1 MKSFLEIAEEADKK
15 LKPVVMA
22 FGRMNPPTSGHEK
35 LVNKVKDIA
44 AKHSAP
50 HHIILS
56 HTQDAKKNPLSAE
69 DKVKHAK
76 RAFPNT
82 HIEAASKEHPTFMHH
97 AKKLSDAGHKHLIMV
112 AGSDRVDEYKKILHK
127 YNGQEG
133 HHNFHKIDVVS
144 AGERDPDAEG
154 ASGRSATKMREHAKN
169 KNFAEFKKGV
179 PSAMAHHHAQELYKD
194 VRKGMGLHENVNRG
208 MFKAI
213 FITGGP
219 GSGKDI
225 VVREGIAESRIV
237 ELNTTQAFDYL
248 MDKKKL
254 SEQSK
259 DFRREAIRNRGPL
272 IITCSA
278 DNLDPVAQ
286 IKEELE
292 ELGYNTMMVYVD
304 TTDSVSRLR
313 NQGLKRMVSEDVRKE
328 KWSKSQQNKVAY
340 YKMFEDFN
348 LFVNNNASTD
358 VIEEGITDVYDHTK
372 DFLNRDSV
380 NDIATDWM
388 IRNGKMNIDEA
399 FSSMFED
406 VSRCKHGK
414 LLVDNNCTFCQMQ
427 RKAGKIDDVRDG
439 DVKSNSDYV
448 FKTYEDSSPT
458 LKVSPEPKI
467 PSFRQDKETDK
478 SKKPKWFNLP
488 SGAIKASGMGRE
500 FDTRQQGT
508 VYPMSGMGDVTYRES
523 VEYKYKN
530 EGLAEKPLKS
540 FNSIRSVVGEAID
553 DPGTTDMGVA
563 GTEGGATNK
572 EPMQTYKDQDRN
584 VGITIKKNKKRGA

>member
-50 HHIILS
+50 HHIVLS
-56 HTQDAKKNPLSAE
+56 HTQDSKKNPLSAE

-82 HIEAASKEHPTFMHH
+82 HIEAASKEHPTFIHH

-154 ASGRSATKMREHAKN
+154 ASGMSATKMREHAKN

-179 PSAMAHHHAQELYKD
+179 PSSMAHHHAQELYKD

-225 VVREGIAESRIV
+225 VIREGIAETRIV
-237 ELNTTQAFDYL
+237 ELNASQAFEYL

-272 IITCSA
+272 IINCSA

-304 TTDSVSRLR
+304 TTDSVSKQR
-313 NQGLKRMVSEDVRKE
+313 NQGLKRMVSEDVRKD
-328 KWSKSQQNKVAY
+328 KWAKSQQNKVEY

-348 LFVNNNASTD
+348 LFVNNNSTTD
-358 VIEEGITDVYDHTK
+358 VIEESITDVYDHAK
-372 DFLNRDSV
+372 DFLDRDYT
-380 NDIATDWM
+380 NEIATDWL

-467 PSFRQDKETDK
+467 PSFRKDKETDK

-500 FDTRQQGT
+500 FDSRQQGT
-508 VYPMSGMGDVTYRES
+508 VYPMSGMGDVTYREG

-540 FNSIRSVVGEAID
+540 FNSFRNIVGEAID
-553 DPGTTDMGVA
+553 DPGANDMGVG

-572 EPMQTYKDQDRN
+572 EPMQSYKDQGRN